1 MNRIE
6 MAMSAAL
13 LLLHRRRC
21 LVAVVSPPS
30 SRHRRLVAVVSPPSS
45 HRLYRA
51 AFGRPA
57 RLACR
62 SAFLLCNSL
71 ILSPLWPQAGR

>member
-30 SRHRRLVAVVSPPSS
+30 SRRRRLIACIGRLLAVQLVLLAGRLPCCVAHLSS
-45 HRLYRA
+45 
-51 AFGRPA
+51 
-57 RLACR
+57 
-62 SAFLLCNSL
+62 
-71 ILSPLWPQAGR
+71 LWPQAGR